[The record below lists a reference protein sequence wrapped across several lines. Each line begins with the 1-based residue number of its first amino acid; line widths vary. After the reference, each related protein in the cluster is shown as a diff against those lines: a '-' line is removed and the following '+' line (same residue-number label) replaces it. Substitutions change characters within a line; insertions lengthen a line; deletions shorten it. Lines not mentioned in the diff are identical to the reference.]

1 MLMKKIIYLI
11 FPFLIFQ
18 FSSCSSFLEVEPKS
32 SVSDEETIVDES
44 SATTA
49 VRGIYSALR
58 SNDYYGYS
66 FQLLGFFSAD
76 NIEYRGSQTV
86 HQTLTNHTV
95 KSDLAV
101 LATAWNQIYATINR
115 TNHVIAKVPNLAL
128 TNTFTE
134 ALRNQLVGEAYFVR
148 ALAYFDLA
156 RTWGGVQIV
165 LQPTASASSLPQV
178 KRSSLEDTYAQV
190 LLDLQKAEQLLPNE
204 TNRIR
209 ATKKTARA
217 LLARFY
223 LYQKNWSEAIK
234 YASYIIDDNTNYS
247 LVAPYRSFYAN
258 NTSNTKES
266 VFELVYDINN
276 TSGQASQWLA
286 GSNGGTAWIRPSQG
300 VYDLLVDPNIGGDR
314 AALVSKTSS
323 STDPNILI
331 GNLYY
336 RTDRTDPAFLI
347 RTAELYLIR
356 AEALAQRNRAGDLT
370 TALADLNAVRS
381 RANIKPLVGLGAT
394 ALLQAIETENRIEF
408 ALENH
413 RWYDLL
419 RTGRAQQVLNI
430 SSVNRLLLPIPY
442 AQVSIDPELQQNPG
456 LD

>member
-1 MLMKKIIYLI
+1 MKKYTHILY
-11 FPFLIFQ
+11 FLLF
-18 FSSCSSFLEVEPKS
+18 FFLGSCKSFLDVEPKD
-32 SVSDEETIVDES
+32 SVSDEVTIVDES
-44 SATTA
+44 SAATA
-49 VRGIYSALR
+49 VRGMYSALR
-58 SNDYYGYS
+58 ANDYYGYS

-76 NIEYRGSQTV
+76 NIVYRGSQIV

-101 LATAWNQIYATINR
+101 LATTWNQIYATINR
-115 TNHVIAKVPNLAL
+115 TNHVITKVPSLPL

-134 ALRNQLVGEAYFVR
+134 NYRNQLLGEAYFVR

-165 LQPTASASSLPQV
+165 LQPTTSANALPKV
-178 KRSSLEDTYAQV
+178 GRSSLEDTYAQV
-190 LLDLQKAEQLLPNE
+190 VQDLRKAEELLPNE

-217 LLARFY
+217 LLARYY
-223 LYQKNWSEAIK
+223 LYQKKWSEAIN
-234 YASYIIDDNTNYS
+234 YASYIIDDQANYA
-247 LVAPYRSFYAN
+247 LVSPYRSFYAN

-276 TSGQASQWLA
+276 TNSQAGQWLA
-286 GSNGGTAWIRPSQG
+286 GINGGNAWIRPSQD
-300 VYDLLVDPNIGGDR
+300 VYDLLVNPSIGGDR
-314 AALVSKTSS
+314 SSLVSKTSS

-356 AEALAQRNRAGDLT
+356 AEALAQRNTVGDL
-370 TALADLNAVRS
+370 AAGLADLNAVRS
-381 RANIKPLVGLGAT
+381 RANIKTLE
-394 ALLQAIETENRIEF
+394 ALPQDKLLLAIEQENRVEF
-408 ALENH
+408 AFENH
-413 RWYDLL
+413 RWYDLV
-419 RTGRAQQVLNI
+419 RTGRAGQVLNI
-430 SSVNRLLLPIPY
+430 SSPNRYLLPIPFT
-442 AQVSIDPELQQNPG
+442 QVAIDADLTQNPG